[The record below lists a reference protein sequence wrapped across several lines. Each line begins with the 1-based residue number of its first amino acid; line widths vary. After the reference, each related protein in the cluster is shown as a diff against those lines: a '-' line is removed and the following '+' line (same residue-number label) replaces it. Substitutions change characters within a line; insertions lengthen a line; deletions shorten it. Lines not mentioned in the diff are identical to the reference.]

1 MKHSTLAMYDTEEK
15 YENDFRKNLQDC
27 KSEFLSLFADNNM
40 NANNMIS
47 VCAPGNNKFIYHACY
62 HI

>member
-47 VCAPGNNKFIYHACY
+47 VCAPGS
-62 HI
+62 